1 MLLSLY
7 MQKGTI
13 ENLRKLIQAALEA
26 NFGVSE
32 ITFSLE
38 HPQQL
43 SHGDFATN
51 AAMVVAKSLGKN
63 PIEVALEIVS
73 YIEKH
78 KDASIIKAAVAGPGF
93 INITIESSVF
103 LDIVQ
108 GVLEDPEQW
117 GKNELHAGEK
127 ILVEHSSPNLFKPFH
142 IGHVM
147 NNTVGE
153 AIKRLAEYS
162 GADVVTIS
170 YPSDVS
176 LGIGKAVWYLLQ
188 DEGVEKIERAE
199 YLSTAQLN
207 YLGDCYVQGTRCFE
221 DNEKVQTEVRAITK
235 LIYDKT
241 PSEAYSAYLL
251 GREITLAYFKKITAR
266 LGSAFDDF
274 IFESEAGV
282 EGSKIVDANIPT
294 VFTKSEGA
302 IIYVPE
308 DEKLHT
314 SVFINS
320 EGNPTYGGK
329 DIGLLYM
336 KFKSFAP
343 DLSIFITD
351 NQQVSHFEVVLDAA
365 KKIEPVWAEKSLH
378 KYHGRMSFKGAKMSS
393 RLGGVPVA
401 EDILQAIHEEIQER
415 GVGLPEETKDM
426 IAIASLKFTILRT
439 MAGRDLNFDPA
450 TSLSFEGD
458 SGPYLQY
465 TAVRAGAVLTKAAG
479 LGILPKLMQ
488 TPPDDTEI
496 LERYIARFPEVVA
509 HATEEWAP
517 HYIVTYLLEL
527 AQAFNSWYGQ
537 TKIIDDSD
545 DTFTAHRLAM
555 AKAVEITIH
564 NGLHILGIQVP
575 EKM

>member
-13 ENLRKLIQAALEA
+13 ENLKKLIQGALEA
-26 NFGVSE
+26 NVGVSDAS
-32 ITFSLE
+32 FSLE
-38 HPQQL
+38 HPAML
-43 SHGDFATN
+43 AHGDFATN

-63 PIEVALEIVS
+63 PIEVALEIVA

-78 KDASIIKAAVAGPGF
+78 KDASILKASVAGPGF
-93 INITIESSVF
+93 INITLAPSVF
-103 LDIVQ
+103 LDTVQ
-108 GVLEDPEQW
+108 SVLESPESW

-127 ILVEHSSPNLFKPFH
+127 ILIEHSSPNLFKPFH

-147 NNTVGE
+147 NNTIGE
-153 AIKRLAEYS
+153 SIKRLAAYS

-199 YLSTAQLN
+199 YLSTAQLS
-207 YLGDCYVQGTRCFE
+207 YLGDCYVQGTRAFE
-221 DNEKVQTEVRAITK
+221 ENEKVQAEVRAITK

-241 PSEAYSAYLL
+241 PSPAYDAYML
-251 GREITLAYFKKITAR
+251 GKELSLGYFKKVVAR

-282 EGSKIVDANIPT
+282 EG
-294 VFTKSEGA
+294 
-302 IIYVPE
+302 
-308 DEKLHT
+308 EKLVRMHT
-314 SVFINS
+314 DIFTESDGAVIYEGEKDGFHTRVFINK
-320 EGNPTYGGK
+320 EGYPTYEAK
-329 DIGLLYM
+329 DVGLLAL
-336 KFKSFAP
+336 KFARFAP
-343 DLSIFITD
+343 DISIFITD
-351 NQQVSHFEVVLDAA
+351 NQQSEYFKVVANAA
-365 KKIEPVWAEKSLH
+365 GKIKKLWQEKTIH
-378 KYHGRMSFKGAKMSS
+378 RTHGRMSFKGAKMSS

-401 EDILQAIHEEIQER
+401 QEVLDAICEEVRER
-415 GVGLPEETKDM
+415 GVGLSKEAEDM
-426 IAIASLKFTILRT
+426 ISIASLKFVVLRT
-439 MAGRDLNFDPA
+439 MAGKDLNFDPA

-465 TAVRAGAVLTKAAG
+465 TAVRAGAVLQKAAG
-479 LGILPKLMQ
+479 LGLMPKLMH
-488 TPPDDTEI
+488 TPPDDTEV

-509 HATEEWAP
+509 HATAEWAP

-545 DTFTAHRLAM
+545 NTFTAHRLAI
-555 AKAVEITIH
+555 AKVVETTIH
-564 NGLHILGIQVP
+564 NGLYILGIQVP